1 MFVIP
6 TGRPIVANRPADSSI
21 SRHFTTM
28 KTTTIIAFSNKQ
40 NNPLSNT
47 ETSPSKTLSPVD
59 NRSSKQMKERKKK
72 KTKFTINNAVQQSHS
87 AQQRFHFYIS
97 SSSYC
102 TYLVTVRITIKRSI
116 HAFGVVIFFQ
126 AALNE
131 NDCKRKQNEKNRSF
145 GQQAERNC
153 VQAE

>member
-1 MFVIP
+1 
-6 TGRPIVANRPADSSI
+6 
-21 SRHFTTM
+21 M

-40 NNPLSNT
+40 NKPLSNT

-59 NRSSKQMKERKKK
+59 NRSSKQMKERKKRK
-72 KTKFTINNAVQQSHS
+72 RNSPSTMPSNK
-87 AQQRFHFYIS
+87 FHFYIS

-102 TYLVTVRITIKRSI
+102 TYLVTVRVTFSYITIKRSI